1 MNPSPSAP
9 STKGPWYTDM
19 APWRRPVQ
27 LPLPTLG
34 YESDVEV
41 WQWRVKLVL
50 KHNSLWHLVESSVP
64 RPTHQNAEQAA
75 TARHCAALLA
85 SCISEPVLADLL
97 TLFPETE
104 NENLEVPHI
113 LFERAKRTVQAIQM
127 VREDSSTMLQ
137 DYLSKK
143 KRPLTLMTLLIALD
157 PPPGKSDT
165 PDRWLNI
172 IWVTSLLV
180 KRYKL
185 SKQANAADDFIEEA
199 HNGDSHL
206 DEQNFKQLR
215 SALMV
220 GQGQR

>member
-9 STKGPWYTDM
+9 LTKGPWYTDM

-27 LPLPTLG
+27 LPLPTLE

-50 KHNSLWHLVESSVP
+50 KHNSRWYLVENSAP
-64 RPTHQNAEQAA
+64 RPIHQTDEQAA
-75 TARHCAALLA
+75 IARHCAALLA
-85 SCISEPVLADLL
+85 SCISESILADLL
-97 TLFPETE
+97 TLFPGNE
-104 NENLEVPHI
+104 NQNLEVPHI

-137 DYLSKK
+137 DFLSKK
-143 KRPLTLMTLLIALD
+143 MRPLTLMTLLNALD
-157 PPPGKSDT
+157 PPPGKTDT

-185 SKQANAADDFIEEA
+185 SNQANAADDFIEEA
-199 HNGDSHL
+199 HNGNSHL
-206 DEQNFKQLR
+206 DEHNFQQLR
-215 SALMV
+215 GALMM

>member
-1 MNPSPSAP
+1 MNPSPSVPPTEGA
-9 STKGPWYTDM
+9 SYT
-19 APWRRPVQ
+19 AKELWKRPFHLS
-27 LPLPTLG
+27 LPPLE
-34 YESDVEV
+34 YESDVKV

-50 KHNSLWHLVESSVP
+50 KHNSLWHLVVTSAP
-64 RPTHQNAEQAA
+64 RPTYQTAEQTA

-85 SCISEPVLADLL
+85 SCISETILADLL
-97 TLFPETE
+97 TLFPGNE

-137 DYLSKK
+137 DFLSKK
-143 KRPLTLMTLLIALD
+143 KRPLTLMTLLNALD
-157 PPPGKSDT
+157 RPPGKSDT

-185 SKQANAADDFIEEA
+185 SNQANAADDFIEEA
-199 HNGDSHL
+199 HNEDSHL
-206 DEQNFKQLR
+206 NEKNFKELR
-215 SALMV
+215 GALMMA
-220 GQGQR
+220 QGQR